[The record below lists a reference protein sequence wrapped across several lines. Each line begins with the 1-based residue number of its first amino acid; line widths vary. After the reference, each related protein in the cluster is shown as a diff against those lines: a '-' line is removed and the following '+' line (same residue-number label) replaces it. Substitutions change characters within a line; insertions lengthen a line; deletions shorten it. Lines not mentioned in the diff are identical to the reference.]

1 MLEEHF
7 LQFMQ
12 NPFRTLIIGKII
24 GKKNQIGSVTDVED
38 WLTDMEKFTQ
48 VEKINKSDALG
59 ETIKYIWTLTLGI
72 QHL

>member
-12 NPFRTLIIGKII
+12 NPFRTLIM
-24 GKKNQIGSVTDVED
+24 IGSVTDVED
-38 WLTDMEKFTQ
+38 WLTDVEKFTQ